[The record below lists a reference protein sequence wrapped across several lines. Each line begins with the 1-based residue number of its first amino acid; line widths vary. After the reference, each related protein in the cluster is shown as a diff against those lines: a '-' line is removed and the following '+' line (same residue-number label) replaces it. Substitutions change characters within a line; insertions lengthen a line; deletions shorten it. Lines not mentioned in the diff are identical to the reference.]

1 MMDTGLCLHAGVIRK
16 VCQALWSP
24 QQLFVA
30 ECLKYQLA
38 RSVMLLAPISFSR
51 PALRMGVL
59 FYAAGNHC
67 ASGGF
72 PVCVVI
78 KGGRYK
84 QLLSWSLGCQIIPW
98 KKILE
103 ISVPAL

>member
-1 MMDTGLCLHAGVIRK
+1 
-16 VCQALWSP
+16 
-24 QQLFVA
+24 
-30 ECLKYQLA
+30 
-38 RSVMLLAPISFSR
+38 MLLAPISFSR

-67 ASGGF
+67 ASGEF
-72 PVCVVI
+72 PVRVVV

-103 ISVPAL
+103 ISEPAL